1 MNIIVILIIPN
12 YTHKLLVINS
22 RNQTYPVQP
31 SSWRDLSVS
40 GSCSLMKTACRWQQL
55 LTHCYRGSP
64 TVAPHDKRM
73 RRTLE
78 QPHNALLFFKQVK
91 VPDLLLFVSICSG
104 SPHFYC
110 CDIHSFIPQMQ
121 THSGSLD
128 RQEYC
133 NYQIWQERS
142 LYPYLPELASLHI
155 SLNTQA
161 VFNYLPQ

>member
-64 TVAPHDKRM
+64 TVAPHHKRM

-91 VPDLLLFVSICSG
+91 VPGLLLFVSICSG

-110 CDIHSFIPQMQ
+110 CDIHSFHKCKHIQD
-121 THSGSLD
+121 HLID
-128 RQEYC
+128 RSTAITKSDKNAHFILTSQ
-133 NYQIWQERS
+133 N
-142 LYPYLPELASLHI
+142 
-155 SLNTQA
+155 
-161 VFNYLPQ
+161 